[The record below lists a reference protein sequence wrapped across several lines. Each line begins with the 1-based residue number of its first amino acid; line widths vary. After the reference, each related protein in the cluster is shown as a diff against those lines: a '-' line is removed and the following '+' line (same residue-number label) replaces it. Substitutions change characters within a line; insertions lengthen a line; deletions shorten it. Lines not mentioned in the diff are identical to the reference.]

1 MVARNLGSVTL
12 CNRVKNGHSMITTK
26 NYTQKE
32 FAYYF
37 ASQATAP
44 IVYFEG
50 GNILRIGLDSKNAG
64 RAL

>member
-1 MVARNLGSVTL
+1 
-12 CNRVKNGHSMITTK
+12 VKNGHSMITTK